1 MVNNLK
7 RLKVAAIAHNDEA
20 KVLGT
25 AHASYPAADLNFF
38 VQIRLSGTV
47 NFSYSGSIHLSKLL
61 ILQNKLSHADCPAV
75 CRPCLTFIIL
85 YFSCRFKGR
94 REIC

>member
-38 VQIRLSGTV
+38 VQIRLWNGK
-47 NFSYSGSIHLSKLL
+47 FLL
-61 ILQNKLSHADCPAV
+61 QWLNSSQ
-75 CRPCLTFIIL
+75 
-85 YFSCRFKGR
+85 
-94 REIC
+94 